1 MCLSKFTC
9 KKHNSVPI
17 QAYIKLLALHVLKS
31 LLAQSVL
38 LFYFIFIFVF
48 LNEIVHFGI
57 VSITFRLPDGF

>member
-1 MCLSKFTC
+1 MCLSKLTC
-9 KKHNSVPI
+9 KKHNNVPI